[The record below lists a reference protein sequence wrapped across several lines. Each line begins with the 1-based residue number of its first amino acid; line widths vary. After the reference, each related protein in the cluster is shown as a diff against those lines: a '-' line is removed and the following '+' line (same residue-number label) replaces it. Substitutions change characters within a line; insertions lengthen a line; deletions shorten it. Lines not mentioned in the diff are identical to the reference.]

1 MKQFISCSI
10 LLFFVISSCKNLS
23 SEEKKTLFDGKT
35 FAGWEGDTIL
45 TWHIENETITGGS
58 LHQTVPQ
65 NDFLSTDR
73 SYANFILKLKIK
85 LTGNEGFINS
95 GIQFRSKRSSDPDH
109 EMIGYQADWG
119 EAYWASLY
127 DESRRNKTLAAP
139 DSIQVLEWIKKD
151 DWNDYE
157 IRAENR
163 RIRLYINGH
172 ETVDYTE
179 EDERI
184 PQRGLIAFQIH
195 GGGKAQVS
203 FKDITLKELK

>member
-85 LTGNEGFINS
+85 LTGNEGFIN
-95 GIQFRSKRSSDPDH
+95 
-109 EMIGYQADWG
+109 
-119 EAYWASLY
+119 
-127 DESRRNKTLAAP
+127 
-139 DSIQVLEWIKKD
+139 
-151 DWNDYE
+151 
-157 IRAENR
+157 
-163 RIRLYINGH
+163 
-172 ETVDYTE
+172 
-179 EDERI
+179 
-184 PQRGLIAFQIH
+184 
-195 GGGKAQVS
+195 
-203 FKDITLKELK
+203 